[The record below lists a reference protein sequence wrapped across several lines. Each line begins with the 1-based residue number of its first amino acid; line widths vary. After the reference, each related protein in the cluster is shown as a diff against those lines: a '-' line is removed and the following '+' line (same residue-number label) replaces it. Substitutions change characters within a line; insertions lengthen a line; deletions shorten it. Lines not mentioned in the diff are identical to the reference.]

1 MNLIYIAG
9 QTITMEES
17 NNDYSISFCT
27 VSMNRLHHIKETLP
41 KNISDNIGGVNIEFV
56 ILDYNSSD
64 GLGEWMKENMGA
76 WIGNG
81 LVAYYRTQDREDF
94 DRAHS
99 RNMAFR
105 LSKGDI
111 ICNIDADNFTGRDFA
126 AYLKREFSD
135 NSNMFLCAGDVHGKD
150 ANSNVLGRISM
161 LRRDFILT
169 EGFDELMRNYGFED
183 QDLIN
188 RLERA
193 GRTKRIITEPLF
205 LRSINHKVDERIEN
219 EYLYKNLRFLF
230 VNYINPSV
238 SELLFL
244 LKNGSFVQGRLVN
257 NHTINADRKEFALT
271 DEKHLYEFSL
281 MDDTLIHGSFSK
293 IEEGFLMYK
302 EYSPEVLKYNP
313 LLKAY
318 EPAGNESAGLFYMIT
333 DQDMIREAV
342 FFFSQIANRIKM
354 TFNSENGSVA
364 VNNSCYGKGTAYKNF
379 DLENPV
385 IL

>member
-1 MNLIYIAG
+1 
-9 QTITMEES
+9 
-17 NNDYSISFCT
+17 
-27 VSMNRLHHIKETLP
+27 MNRLHHIKETLP
-41 KNISDNIGGVNIEFV
+41 KNISDNINGVNIEFV

-64 GLGEWMKENMGA
+64 RLGEWMKENMGP
-76 WIGNG
+76 WIGKG

-105 LSKGDI
+105 LAKGDI

-161 LRRDFILT
+161 LRKDFILT
-169 EGFDELMRNYGFED
+169 EGFDELMKNYGFED

-193 GRTKRIITEPLF
+193 GRIKRIITEPLF

-244 LKNGSFVQGRLVN
+244 LKNGRFVQGRLVN

-271 DEKHLYEFSL
+271 NEKHLYEFSL
-281 MDDTLIHGSFSK
+281 MDDALIHGSFSE
-293 IEEGFLMYK
+293 IEEGFLIYK

-318 EPAGNESAGLFYMIT
+318 EPAGNESAGLFYMVT
-333 DQDMIREAV
+333 NQDMIREAV

-354 TFNSENGSVA
+354 AFNSESGSVA